1 MAVFILAIVLLIVV
15 VGALLYIFL
24 VTGDEKRARAKAG
37 EGNVAYCGGGFH
49 Q

>member
-24 VTGDEKRARAKAG
+24 VTGVEKKSASKGG